1 MKFLLITA
9 TFLFYSLAANAELY
23 RGPLSA
29 AMGGTGIAAM
39 DATEG
44 AFLNPAL
51 VPLLK
56 GYEFDPYYRDG
67 SLDPGHH
74 QTSYGL
80 GAGDNSEGVMFPG
93 ALHYMRLR
101 DTGVAAKGP
110 ASSELWHAAIGKS
123 YKNLSAGVSLYR
135 LSSKVERDQE
145 YVQWNYS
152 LGVLALINRD
162 MGVGYVLKNIAKPGS
177 DVPKGLRQDLQQ
189 GVGFFASLGT
199 VARVRL
205 DVTRSEVDNV
215 DKKLVYMIGFEN
227 LASQYGVFR
236 IGYRKDTQMDQNYL
250 TLGAALEG
258 PRLKIDYAFEK
269 NLKGTSEALHSVDLR
284 LPF

>member
-1 MKFLLITA
+1 MKSLLVL
-9 TFLFYSLAANAELY
+9 FLFHSLAANAELY

-44 AFLNPAL
+44 SFLNPAL

-67 SLDPGHH
+67 ALDQGHH

-93 ALHYMRLR
+93 TLHYMRLR
-101 DTGVAAKGP
+101 DTGVAKGP

-123 YKNLSAGVSLYR
+123 YKNFSAGVSVYR
-135 LSSKVERDQE
+135 LDSKVERDQE
-145 YVQWNYS
+145 YIQWNYS
-152 LGVLALINRD
+152 LGLLALITND

-177 DVPKGLRQDLQQ
+177 DVPKGLRQDLEQ
-189 GVGFFASLGT
+189 GVGLFASLGT
-199 VARVRL
+199 LARVRL
-205 DVTRSEVDNV
+205 DVTRNEVDNI

-236 IGYRKDTQMDQNYL
+236 IGYRKDAQMDQNYL